1 MKKNL
6 NLTLYKSLLLCDFY
20 FLKKNLFNLS
30 LKKIYK
36 INKFTSYYLLDI
48 LEMVKAF
55 KSFILLAKFTL
66 SQTKKIIFFQILNSL
81 TYKIFQKY
89 IKSSNAL
96 YFIVKNPLRLSKSQI
111 TKSTNLFCQ
120 IGDYASL
127 KEQRNNNKKLTNL
140 NFLLYARFQAR
151 KDWNSQGIYQVTS
164 ELNSIKKALFL
175 LSLFKK
181 VRAYFNRS

>member
-1 MKKNL
+1 MKKTL

-48 LEMVKAF
+48 LEIVKSF
-55 KSFILLAKFTL
+55 KAFILLAKFTL
-66 SQTKKIIFFQILNSL
+66 NKVRKTIFFQILNSL

-96 YFIVKNPLRLSKSQI
+96 YFIVKNPLRLAKSQI
-111 TKSTNLFCQ
+111 TNSTNLFCQ
-120 IGDYASL
+120 LGDYNSI
-127 KEQRNNNKKLTNL
+127 KEQNNNNKKLTNL
-140 NFLLYARFQAR
+140 NFLLYARFQSR
-151 KDWNSQGIYQVTS
+151 KSWNSQGAYQITS

-181 VRAYFNRS
+181 IRAYFNK